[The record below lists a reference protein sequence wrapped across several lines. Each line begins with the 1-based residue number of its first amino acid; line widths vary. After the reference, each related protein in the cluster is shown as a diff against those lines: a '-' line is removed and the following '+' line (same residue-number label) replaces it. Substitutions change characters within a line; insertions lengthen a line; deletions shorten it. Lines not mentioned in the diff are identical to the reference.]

1 MADTYTQ
8 LYVHIVFSVKGRR
21 ALIPK
26 HHKLALHKYIT
37 GIISKVDELEV
48 AIHD

>member
-8 LYVHIVFSVKGRR
+8 LYVHIVFSVKGRH
-21 ALIPK
+21 ALIRK
-26 HHKLALHKYIT
+26 QHKLELHKYVT
-37 GIISKVDELEV
+37 GISSKINELEV